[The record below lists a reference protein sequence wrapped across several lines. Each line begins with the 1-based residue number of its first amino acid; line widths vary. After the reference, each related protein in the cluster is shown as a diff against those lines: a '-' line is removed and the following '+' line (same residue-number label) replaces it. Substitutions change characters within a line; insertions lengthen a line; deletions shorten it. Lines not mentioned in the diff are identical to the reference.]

1 MSVPPLRIALS
12 GGGMKGIAHVGA
24 LEVLEEKGMLKCVKE
39 YIGTSAGALIAMCM
53 VLGYTLQELRT
64 LCTLFDFSLMLNLEP
79 ETILLCPDKFG
90 LDNRLNMEKLLVVL
104 LKAKGYGSATT
115 FEDLREL
122 PKQLRVYAAD
132 ITICDKREFS
142 LKASPRA
149 ELRVAVQ
156 ASMCVPFYF
165 TPVIDPDTGHFLVD
179 GGIIAHFPFIHL
191 RDEERAETLGIAF
204 TKQVDNESYIPKMDT
219 LLAYIMQLYTS
230 VYHHQNKALYANW
243 AHRIIRIE
251 CGRFP
256 SFHFEATAAEKTFLM
271 NKGRE
276 AVETALVRR
285 AGPRITRRKSL
296 P

>member
-1 MSVPPLRIALS
+1 MDVPPLRIALS

-24 LEVLEEKGMLKCVKE
+24 LEVLNERGLLKCVKE

-79 ETILLCPDKFG
+79 ETILLCPEKFG
-90 LDNRLNMEKLLVVL
+90 MDNRLNMDRLLVVL
-104 LKAKGYGSATT
+104 LKAKGFGPATT
-115 FEDLREL
+115 FEDLRDL

-132 ITICDKREFS
+132 ITICDVHEFS
-142 LKASPRA
+142 LKATPRT

-165 TPVIDPDTGHFLVD
+165 TPVIDPDSGHFLVD

-191 RDEERAETLGIAF
+191 TDAERAETIGVAF
-204 TKQVDNESYIPKMDT
+204 NKPFESAGYAVDTFVAFSI
-219 LLAYIMQLYTS
+219 QLYTS
-230 VYHHQNKALYANW
+230 VYHHQNQALYAKW
-243 AHRIIRIE
+243 GHRIIRVE

-256 SFHFEATAAEKTFLM
+256 SFHFEATAAEKTALM
-271 NKGRE
+271 DLGR
-276 AVETALVRR
+276 AAALRYRSQGPVPARR
-285 AGPRITRRKSL
+285 NSL

>member
-1 MSVPPLRIALS
+1 MDVPPLRIALS

-24 LEVLEEKGMLKCVKE
+24 LEVLHERGLLKCVRE
-39 YIGTSAGALIAMCM
+39 YIGTSAGALIALCM

-90 LDNRLNMEKLLVVL
+90 LDNRLNLDRLLVTL
-104 LKAKGYGSATT
+104 LKAKGYGAATT

-122 PKQLRVYAAD
+122 PKQLRVYAAN
-132 ITICDKREFS
+132 ITNCDVHEFS
-142 LKASPRA
+142 LKATPRV

-165 TPVIDPDTGHFLVD
+165 TPVVHPDSGHFLVD

-191 RDEERAETLGIAF
+191 TDAERAETIGVAF
-204 TKQVDNESYIPKMDT
+204 TKQVHDSKIDT
-219 LLAYIMQLYTS
+219 LLAYIMHLYTS
-230 VYHHQNKALYANW
+230 VYHHQNQHLYSKW
-243 AHRIIRIE
+243 GHRIIRIE

-256 SFHFEATAAEKTFLM
+256 SFHFEASAAEKTYLM

-276 AVETALVRR
+276 AVESTLARR
-285 AGPRITRRKSL
+285 ASATITRRNSL